1 MMNYTTKLLT
11 IISLMIFQAL
21 ASANNINEHT
31 VKSSE
36 KWSFSKELK
45 AQFVK
50 KENAN
55 YLVVSNKN
63 NEVIAKKLIPR
74 AKNLSNITWSSSDQ
88 YLTYTDNDRS
98 LWLFNIEESSVTLI
112 EHNLLSQTPLK
123 FNAQWSPNGQW
134 MQYISKNNSRY
145 PAKVYSLQRKRSY
158 FVPIASNLISDIA
171 WHRDNNELVI
181 NVEQPIQSQPKMSLL
196 DIKMTVK
203 SGTQVV
209 QLY

>member
-1 MMNYTTKLLT
+1 MNYTTKLLT
-11 IISLMIFQAL
+11 IISLMIFHGL

-31 VKSSE
+31 GKSSE

-50 KENAN
+50 KQHAN
-55 YLVVSNKN
+55 YLVISNSHN
-63 NEVIAKKLIPR
+63 QVIAEKLIPR
-74 AKNLSNITWSSSDQ
+74 AKNLSNITWSSNDQ
-88 YLTYTDNDRS
+88 YLTYTVNDRS
-98 LWLFNIEESSVTLI
+98 LWLFNIKESAVTLV
-112 EHNLLSQTPLK
+112 EHDLLSQAPLK

-134 MQYISKNNSRY
+134 MQYLSKNNSRY

-181 NVEQPIQSQPKMSLL
+181 NVDQPTQLQPKMSLL

>member
-1 MMNYTTKLLT
+1 MNYTTKLLT
-11 IISLMIFQAL
+11 TISLMIFQAL

>member
-1 MMNYTTKLLT
+1 MNYTTKLLT